1 MHVNILIL
9 SQYTIYKNYEYY
21 YSSNGC
27 ILLIEGLDIS
37 QIEKKYGCLLQ
48 DIFQGTLLE
57 KEITNYIKLILM
69 YT

>member
-1 MHVNILIL
+1 MHANVLIL

-21 YSSNGC
+21 YNSNGY
-27 ILLIEGLDIS
+27 ILLIEGLDSS

-48 DIFQGTLLE
+48 DTFQATLLE
-57 KEITNYIKLILM
+57 KEITNYSKLILM